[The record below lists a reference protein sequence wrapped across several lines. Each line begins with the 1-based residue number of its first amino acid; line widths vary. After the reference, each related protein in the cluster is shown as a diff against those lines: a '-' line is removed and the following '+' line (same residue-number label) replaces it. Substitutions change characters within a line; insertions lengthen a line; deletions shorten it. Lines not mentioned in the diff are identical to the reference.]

1 MSDERYFVDSNIWLY
16 AFIHRPDEGN
26 RHEQARNLIRH
37 SSGITVSEQV
47 IAEVSVNLLKKG
59 KLSELQ
65 LGRIVE
71 AFYRRYYRVLAP
83 SLETHQTAG
92 KLRGRYCLSYCD
104 SLIATAALQ
113 TNCTILYSEDMQNGL
128 VFDEGRRI
136 VNPLEQPGESKTL

>member
-1 MSDERYFVDSNIWLY
+1 MSDERQFVDSNIWLY
-16 AFIHRPDEGN
+16 AFIHRPDEDK
-26 RHEQARNLIRH
+26 RHELARNLIRY

-71 AFYRRYYRVLAP
+71 AFYRRYRVLAP

-92 KLRGRYCLSYCD
+92 KLRGRYCLSYWD
-104 SLIATAALQ
+104 SLIVAAALQ

-128 VFDEGRRI
+128 VFDEGLRI
-136 VNPLEQPGESKTL
+136 VNPLEQPG

>member
-1 MSDERYFVDSNIWLY
+1 MSDERQFVDSNIWLY
-16 AFIHRPDEGN
+16 AFIHRPDEVK

-37 SSGITVSEQV
+37 SRGITVSEQV

-59 KLSELQ
+59 MLSELQ

-71 AFYRRYYRVLAP
+71 AFYRRYRVFAP

-92 KLRGRYCLSYCD
+92 KLRGRYCLSYWD
-104 SLIATAALQ
+104 SLIVAAALQ

-128 VFDEGRRI
+128 VFDEGLRI
-136 VNPLEQPGESKTL
+136 VNPLEQLG